1 MFSVS
6 PHYFQHIFHCY
17 SNPWTHHFLRETC
30 LDRME
35 IFCADLPFPGEQ
47 VRSQVYLILIVTP
60 WSLLSP
66 RGLTLKLFITLSQS
80 FLPCLSLRNLSWL
93 GHLGLG
99 STGLW
104 WEHNSWYL
112 QKIIISS
119 SIRDKAVFLCSET
132 IGKIIPDFKTLLTH
146 QWGVFCFNTSEKLG
160 FSPLIIKKLGNDKRS
175 TWIF

>member
-35 IFCADLPFPGEQ
+35 IFHSDLPFPGEQ

-112 QKIIISS
+112 QKITAAS
-119 SIRDKAVFLCSET
+119 SISERSACLCYKT
-132 IGKIIPDFKTLLTH
+132 MGKIILGFIMPLTH
-146 QWGVFCFNTSEKLG
+146 Q
-160 FSPLIIKKLGNDKRS
+160 
-175 TWIF
+175 

>member
-35 IFCADLPFPGEQ
+35 IFHSDLPFPGEQ

-112 QKIIISS
+112 QKITASSLISDRS
-119 SIRDKAVFLCSET
+119 VCLCYKT
-132 IGKIIPDFKTLLTH
+132 MGKIILASW
-146 QWGVFCFNTSEKLG
+146 WGWKRRV
-160 FSPLIIKKLGNDKRS
+160 KKLDWNSIFKKLRS
-175 TWIF
+175 WHPVPSLHGK